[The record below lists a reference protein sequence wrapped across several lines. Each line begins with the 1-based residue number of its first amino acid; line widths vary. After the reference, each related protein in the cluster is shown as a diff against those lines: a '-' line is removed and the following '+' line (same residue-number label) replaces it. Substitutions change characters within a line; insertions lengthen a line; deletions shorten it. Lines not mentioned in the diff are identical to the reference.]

1 MINMKFIDLGLP
13 SGTLWADKNLVIDGK
28 FNFMW
33 AQIDLR
39 NKNCPYLEEI
49 KAEVDGES
57 ESIIIVKK
65 YNSYACYGAVD
76 NKSFLELT
84 DDIANQYGDKGWR
97 MPSILEFIE
106 LLDVDLCEIETDA
119 ENKGMWIKSKK
130 NGNKV
135 FFELGEYWSNTI
147 YEVNPLDAFYF
158 YVNYDKETSLCIA
171 EIKPQCRW
179 YDCYIR
185 PVLIKN

>member
-1 MINMKFIDLGLP
+1 MDICFIDLGLP

-28 FNFMW
+28 SDFMW
-33 AQIDLR
+33 AQVDLG

-57 ESIIIVKK
+57 ESICIVKK
-65 YNSYACYGAVD
+65 YNSHECYGMVD
-76 NKSFLELT
+76 NKSYLELT
-84 DDIANQYGDKGWR
+84 DDIANQLGNKRWR
-97 MPSILEFIE
+97 IPSILEFIE

-119 ENKGMWIKSKK
+119 ENKGVWIKSKK

-135 FFELGEYWSNTI
+135 FFALGKYWSNTI
-147 YEVNPLDAFYF
+147 YEIDPRHAFYF
-158 YVNYDKETSLCIA
+158 YVNYNKVVELCDIA
-171 EIKPQCRW
+171 ISYLLRECN
-179 YDCYIR
+179 CYIR